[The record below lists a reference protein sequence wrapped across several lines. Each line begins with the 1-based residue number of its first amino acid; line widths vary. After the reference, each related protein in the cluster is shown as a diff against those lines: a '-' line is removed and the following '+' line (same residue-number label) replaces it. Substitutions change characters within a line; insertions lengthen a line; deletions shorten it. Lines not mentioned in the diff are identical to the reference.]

1 MKKPKLKELIGN
13 SVLYGDTLADIVDV
27 DEDGNITLDVDG
39 EEEVV
44 HATELVDENDELEP
58 YIEAYGWDE
67 DTGGGDSGD
76 DWEDEDTG
84 GDDGGDD
91 WEDEELLGDDDGL
104 LGEEEE
110 PEEEK
115 EEQPKAKA
123 QPSGVIGA
131 ALKCLQRCVS
141 LLQSSVEEAEL
152 EEEEEETEEH
162 EHEEEKGGT
171 RKMGKITVR
180 KGMKAK
186 ALYDG
191 EWYDVEIVAK
201 TDDGYVVTDGE
212 YEWEVAP
219 DELKLKR
226 ASRKKTSARS
236 SRSAASASRKP
247 KNAAQERMAIL
258 EELGVEEGDTIK
270 YKSKRAKKWHK
281 GEVVK
286 VYTSASKFKGFVKV
300 EDDDGNE
307 DMVDPLKYVIK
318 VV

>member
-13 SVLYGDTLADIVDV
+13 SVLYGDTLADIIDI
-27 DEDGNITLDVDG
+27 DNEGNVTLDVDG

-44 HATELVDENDELEP
+44 HATELVDENDEFEP
-58 YIEAYGWDE
+58 YIEAYGWDGDDLE
-67 DTGGGDSGD
+67 DSNSGEED
-76 DWEDEDTG
+76 PDWEDGGEEDP
-84 GDDGGDD
+84 D
-91 WEDEELLGDDDGL
+91 WEDG
-104 LGEEEE
+104 GEEES
-110 PEEEK
+110 EE
-115 EEQPKAKA
+115 EEQPTKTKTA
-123 QPSGVIGA
+123 PTTGVIGA

-152 EEEEEETEEH
+152 EEEETEE
-162 EHEEEKGGT
+162 EQEEKGET
-171 RKMGKITVR
+171 QKMGKIAVR

-219 DELKLKR
+219 SELKLKR
-226 ASRKKTSARS
+226 ASRKKTSRSGPS
-236 SRSAASASRKP
+236 SRSTSASKP

-258 EELGVEEGDTIK
+258 EEIGVEEGDTVT

-281 GEVVK
+281 GEVIRI
-286 VYTSASKFKGFVKV
+286 YTSASKFKGFVKV